1 MSEND
6 YKIFEKIMSDDK
18 LARCCNKA
26 IKIWNLNTGLA
37 LKNFDIMSQITIG
50 NETNSPLIFDGLDFN
65 NQNASNT
72 V

>member
-37 LKNFDIMSQITIG
+37 LKNFDIMS
-50 NETNSPLIFDGLDFN
+50 
-65 NQNASNT
+65 
-72 V
+72 